1 MTKEVIIEKTIRAL
15 TLLPPDKAG
24 EIADFAEYILKK
36 SEERNLQKGLEMLQS
51 GSNAFAFLNEEEDLY
66 SPADIKE

>member
-15 TLLPPDKAG
+15 TLLPADKAV

-36 SEERNLQKGLEMLQS
+36 YEEKNLQKGLEVLQS
-51 GSNAFAFLNEEEDLY
+51 ESNAFAFLNDEEDLY
-66 SPADIKE
+66 SPADIKQ